1 MGNKL
6 VTFTEDQLEDY
17 QVSTRPPIRGSFR
30 QDSDGRSYH
39 PQDCTFFTR
48 KEILRVHKRFR
59 EINPDVVPKSMTR
72 NEPIT
77 VLVSMEEILKLPE
90 LRENPFRQRIC
101 EIFSKDGRGN
111 LSFEDFLDLLSVF
124 SEHAPR
130 DIKVFYAFKIYDFD
144 GDQHIGHND
153 LEMALRLLTRN
164 ELSTEEMSQ
173 ICDKVIEESD
183 VDGDGKLSFMEFEH
197 VITRAPEFL
206 STFHIR
212 I

>member
-17 QVSTRPPIRGSFR
+17 